1 MRGVELSELGAE
13 VMLGTAGNVL
23 MTCLWH
29 VLSSVMPPVRLN
41 EGGLH
46 YLFAGARANVG
57 IRSGRYMFEVKV
69 LELLNQ
75 TEAGTS
81 TEAS

>member
-1 MRGVELSELGAE
+1 
-13 VMLGTAGNVL
+13 MLGTAGNVL

-29 VLSSVMPPVRLN
+29 VLSSEMPVRLN